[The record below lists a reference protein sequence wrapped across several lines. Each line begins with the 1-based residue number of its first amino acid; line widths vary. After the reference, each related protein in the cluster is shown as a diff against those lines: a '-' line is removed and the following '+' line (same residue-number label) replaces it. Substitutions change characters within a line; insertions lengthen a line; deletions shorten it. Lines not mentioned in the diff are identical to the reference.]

1 METTEEGETS
11 GGAGGEGGAGAG
23 GGSEGDASV
32 CSKGKIIF
40 HFHLHHR
47 EAWGS
52 GERGGREER
61 EGRGEVRRK
70 VRAWEFIRG

>member
-1 METTEEGETS
+1 METTEEGET
-11 GGAGGEGGAGAG
+11 GVGAGGEGGAVVG

-47 EAWGS
+47 VAWDRGKGS
-52 GERGGREER
+52 GRREER
-61 EGRGEVRRK
+61 DGER
-70 VRAWEFIRG
+70 